1 MANLVEHNSKLRP
14 TSVGM
19 AAYPGEL
26 RPVGLFRI
34 VLALTA
40 QSAPVRGVVL
50 PAPRPA
56 PVGVFLGVVGLV
68 FAALLMGGLNV
79 VAAGRMHPLDTT
91 MSDYVFVPGAGW
103 MFPASLLAM
112 CLAGAGVGVGLWER
126 GLLAGVLPKLS
137 LSLALLGL
145 LLAATFETDP
155 GTTSVS
161 VSAQIHRYAAGVVFF
176 CVPILTVLVARRVAE
191 RKSLY
196 AGTFVAST
204 LLVLFLTCHLGPL
217 EPVLGD
223 LSGPLQR
230 LLFCAELVLLAQ
242 LVRVIHRPAHGYALA
257 A

>member
-1 MANLVEHNSKLRP
+1 MANLV
-14 TSVGM
+14 
-19 AAYPGEL
+19 
-26 RPVGLFRI
+26 
-34 VLALTA
+34 LTA
-40 QSAPVRGVVL
+40 RSAPVRGVVV

-56 PVGVFLGVVGLV
+56 PIGAFLGVVGLV

-79 VAAGRMHPLDTT
+79 VGASRMNPLDTT

-103 MFPASLLAM
+103 MFPAALLAT
-112 CLAGAGVGVGLWER
+112 CVAGAGVGVGLWGR
-126 GLLAGVLPKLS
+126 GLLAGVLPKLA
-137 LSLALLGL
+137 LSLTLLGL

-155 GTTSVS
+155 GEASVS

-191 RKSLY
+191 RTSLY
-196 AGTFVAST
+196 VGTFAASV

-223 LSGPLQR
+223 LSGLLQR
-230 LLFCAELVLLAQ
+230 LLFCAQLMLLAQ
-242 LVRVIHRPAHGYALA
+242 LVRVAQRPVHGYALA